1 MSATN
6 GMTRLVEVA
15 DVSAEQAMHLLER
28 ARFFRDQSE
37 AGAVFTQPR
46 RSVIQL
52 LFYEDSTRTRTSF
65 EAAAR
70 RLGCDVCLV
79 TEQGSSAA
87 KGETLDDT
95 VITLLNTVD
104 PDVVVLRHKD
114 NNSAKHISEQPW
126 NTAAVAS
133 AGDGT
138 NEHPTQALL
147 DAMTIHDRFRSGGE
161 DLTGL
166 SIVIVGDIVRSR
178 VARSNA
184 HLLPR
189 LGADVTVVAPAPLLP
204 ADIGSWPVKVSEDLD
219 AVIGSADAVMA
230 LRIQHERVTGT
241 SGLEGLDY
249 RQQFGLTAARA
260 AQMKPNAIVMHPGPM
275 NRGVEIDDDVA
286 DGPRSVIRTQVR
298 NGVWTRMAVLQA
310 LIDSRRSRS

>member
-1 MSATN
+1 MNERS
-6 GMTRLVEVA
+6 GLPRLVEVA
-15 DVSAEQAMHLLER
+15 DVSAAEVNELIER
-28 ARFFRDQSE
+28 ARFFRAQSD
-37 AGAVFTQPR
+37 ASVVFTQPR
-46 RSVIQL
+46 RSVVQL

-104 PDVVVLRHKD
+104 PDVVVLRHKE

-126 NTAAVAS
+126 NTAAVAN

-147 DAMTIHDRFRSGGE
+147 DAMTIADSFNRVGG
-161 DLTGL
+161 DLSGL
-166 SIVIVGDIVRSR
+166 SVVIVGDVVRSR

-189 LGADVTVVAPAPLLP
+189 LGANVTVVAPAPLLP
-204 ADIGSWPVKVSEDLD
+204 ADIDTWPVKVSSQLD
-219 AVIGSADAVMA
+219 DVIADADAVMA

-249 RQQFGLTAARA
+249 RRDFGLTAERVER
-260 AQMKPNAIVMHPGPM
+260 MKPTSIVMHPGPM
-275 NRGVEIDDDVA
+275 NRGVEVDDAVA

-298 NGVWTRMAVLQA
+298 NGVWMRMAILQL
-310 LIDSRRSRS
+310 LIDARRSQ